1 MPKFKFK
8 VMDKAISLRKKVTR
22 VLGRKNKYGAIPTT
36 VDGIRFHSKKEAE
49 YYQKLKLMQNHG
61 HFTYF
66 LRQVPYPLPGKIK
79 YYADFVT
86 FRKLSVSSDLNTN
99 EYEIRVYDVKGKD
112 TRVSI
117 NKRKQVEE
125 IYNLKIEIV

>member
-1 MPKFKFK
+1 MPKFKLKHFK
-8 VMDKAISLRKKVTR
+8 SANSIGKSLKALQKP
-22 VLGRKNKYGAIPTT
+22 KNKYGAIPTI

-49 YYQKLKLMQNHG
+49 YYNQLKIMKVSG
-61 HFTYF
+61 TIDFF

-86 FRKLSVSSDLNTN
+86 FKNAKSFLGIDT
-99 EYEIRVYDVKGKD
+99 YEVRVIDVKGRD

-125 IYNLKIEIV
+125 IYKLQIDIV

>member
-1 MPKFKFK
+1 MPKFKLKHFRSANSIGK
-8 VMDKAISLRKKVTR
+8 SLKALQKP
-22 VLGRKNKYGAIPTT
+22 KNKYGAIPTI

-49 YYQKLKLMQNHG
+49 YYNQLKIMKVSG
-61 HFTYF
+61 TIDFF

-86 FRKLSVSSDLNTN
+86 FKKVPNSIMGIGV
-99 EYEIRVYDVKGKD
+99 YEVRVMDVKGRD

-125 IYNLKIEIV
+125 IYNLQIDIV